1 MEIRNERKVVLKY
14 CWRTKE
20 LVYKIIKSC
29 LEQENYAMRSA
40 YIVPTEKYPISI
52 TTHPPTARTKIPT
65 SSVVAVES
73 LSTAMWT
80 SAAHY
85 GVQQRQHC
93 RGRQKPHELLVEE
106 RHPAQSQAHS
116 IIRNQSL
123 DLTVSPMIPSTMTHL
138 SAADGSSSMCSSHSS
153 RIFLV
158 PATHSPTSP
167 PNIAP

>member
-1 MEIRNERKVVLKY
+1 
-14 CWRTKE
+14 
-20 LVYKIIKSC
+20 
-29 LEQENYAMRSA
+29 MRSA
-40 YIVPTEKYPISI
+40 YIVPTEKYPP
-52 TTHPPTARTKIPT
+52 TTRTQIPT

-123 DLTVSPMIPSTMTHL
+123 DLTVLPMIPPATPSTMTHL

-167 PNIAP
+167 PDIAP

>member
-1 MEIRNERKVVLKY
+1 MLACRIILKY
-14 CWRTKE
+14 HYHYGYGTTS
-20 LVYKIIKSC
+20 YSD
-29 LEQENYAMRSA
+29 LEG
-40 YIVPTEKYPISI
+40 
-52 TTHPPTARTKIPT
+52 H
-65 SSVVAVES
+65 SSE
-73 LSTAMWT
+73 
-80 SAAHY
+80 
-85 GVQQRQHC
+85 GVQQCQHR
-93 RGRQKPHELLVEE
+93 RGRRKTHELLVEE

-167 PNIAP
+167 PDIAP